1 MPRPLVLALA
11 LVALVGA
18 SACSS
23 ASAVTLPDIN
33 ALHCSESAHAA
44 TQPSSLAALTELG
57 SKERA
62 PLDGLIVHSGHGKAG
77 PAPAITVRGA
87 DEKALA
93 SELRAASL
101 VACELRTPADA
112 QRAGYVLSAN
122 FDQGV
127 GSHWTNW
134 NLVDAPFDATR
145 PSMLLYGPR
154 LGVTQL
160 VGFSYWVRTSDPDGP
175 GGFTGS
181 ADQWHRHYGL
191 CFAQTG
197 LLEREDVN
205 DPTTCNGVYLN
216 GGDIWMLHAW
226 VVPGAAN
233 VWGVFAPLNPQLCSR
248 NVADIAR
255 CPGQEGP

>member
-1 MPRPLVLALA
+1 MPRLLVLALA
-11 LVALVGA
+11 VILL

-33 ALHCSESAHAA
+33 ALNCSDDAPAA
-44 TQPSSLAALTELG
+44 TQPSSLAALTTLG
-57 SKERA
+57 ARERA
-62 PLDGLIVHSGHGKAG
+62 PLNGLIVPSGHGTAG
-77 PAPAITVRGA
+77 PAPAIDVQGA

-93 SELRAASL
+93 NELRAASR

-122 FDQGV
+122 YDQGV

-134 NLVDAPFDATR
+134 DLVDAPFDTTR

-160 VGFSYWVRTSDPDGP
+160 VGFSYWVRTTDPDGP
-175 GGFTGS
+175 AGFTGS

-191 CFAQTG
+191 CFARNG
-197 LLEREDVN
+197 LLEREDVS
-205 DPTTCNGVYLN
+205 DPATCNGIY
-216 GGDIWMLHAW
+216 
-226 VVPGAAN
+226 P
-233 VWGVFAPLNPQLCSR
+233 R
-248 NVADIAR
+248 
-255 CPGQEGP
+255 